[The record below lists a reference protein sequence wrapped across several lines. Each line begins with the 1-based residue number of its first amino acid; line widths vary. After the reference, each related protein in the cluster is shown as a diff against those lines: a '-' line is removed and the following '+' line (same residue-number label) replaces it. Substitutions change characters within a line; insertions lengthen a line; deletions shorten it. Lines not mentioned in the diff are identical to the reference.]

1 VTSGDAGIP
10 ARYGRHFAVV
20 VGHSLASL
28 AAVHHAER
36 RDDGYFYG
44 SAKVIKRSTNGT
56 LAGGADF
63 RREAFALGI

>member
-1 VTSGDAGIP
+1 
-10 ARYGRHFAVV
+10 VV